1 MFVECHL
8 HAGNAFDNSINML
21 QCVITIHDTERIKQ
35 TPALLSLAEKKKGKK
50 NAQVLS
56 VSLFSVS
63 HLPLSFALCVCAEC
77 VCISVCS
84 GYPSGAFHRFCL
96 QDSDLFFSAL
106 NGVDI

>member
-50 NAQVLS
+50 TPRCSLSLFSPSLTSLS
-56 VSLFSVS
+56 VSLSVFVQS
-63 HLPLSFALCVCAEC
+63 VCAFLC
-77 VCISVCS
+77 APAIPVV
-84 GYPSGAFHRFCL
+84 PSTGFAYKIATY
-96 QDSDLFFSAL
+96 FSQR
-106 NGVDI
+106 